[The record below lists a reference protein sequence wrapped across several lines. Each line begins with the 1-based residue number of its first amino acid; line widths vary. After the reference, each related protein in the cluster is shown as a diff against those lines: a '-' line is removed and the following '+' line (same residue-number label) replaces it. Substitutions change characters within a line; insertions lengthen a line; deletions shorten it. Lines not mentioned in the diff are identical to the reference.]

1 MARTKTGFFFVK
13 TLNGAPPA
21 MKQYPVVAA
30 TAYYEGAVLRI
41 SATSGSATKFEAD
54 GTAVLGVSAANI
66 SLARSSYATTRL
78 PVYLA
83 DNNNVFEAQQGGVSL
98 SDCQDVMHDLI
109 DIEVANENYR
119 LGSASS
125 KQCRVV
131 GFHPDDVAKGA
142 TGARLWVTFA
152 KNLLTDKASEPR

>member
-21 MKQYPVVAA
+21 MKQYPVVAG
-30 TAYYEGAVLRI
+30 TAYHEGAVLRI
-41 SATSGSATKFEAD
+41 SATSGSATKFVAD

-83 DNNNVFEAQQGGVSL
+83 DNNNVFEAQYASVSL
-98 SDCQDVMHDLI
+98 SDCQDIMHDLI
-109 DIEVANENYR
+109 DIKVGNENYR
-119 LGSASS
+119 LGTPSS

-131 GFHPDDVAKGA
+131 GFQPEDVAKGV
-142 TGARLWVTFA
+142 TGARVWVTFA